1 MQVRELNKTDPLAFE
16 QEVERLTKAIDI
28 PFSLFMVDVGDTG
41 KIFVR
46 SGPAARGELLLDIAE
61 SLQTFCRTQ
70 DRLCRIGDDVFCI
83 LLPGVHKKGQIT
95 LAAEKIIRLHS
106 KVIGNSGT
114 LFHSM
119 VRIGTASFPQDGGDS
134 VSLVHKAGI
143 ALDSAKKNGSAYV
156 SYSPELAQSL
166 LDQWHLKQD
175 LAAAIA
181 DKALEIYYQPKFDM
195 ASRGPCGAEALIR
208 WSSQKHG
215 QVSPEIIVSLASEMG
230 LMHEL
235 TGFVFTT
242 SLLQAAEWPGIG
254 KQLGLSVNLEAT
266 SLQQEETLDLVA
278 KIYSIWGN
286 NERELTVEITEGAL
300 VADSD
305 SNFERLKK
313 LRSSGIGVS
322 IDDFGTGY
330 SSLSYFRTI
339 PATELKIDRTF
350 IANMLESDRDRHL
363 VEAIIW
369 LAHRFGLTVV
379 AEGVENAAQ
388 IKLLTEFKCDVF
400 QGFYFAEPLPQ
411 EEFCSWLARYKAPKS
426 DAFML

>member
-1 MQVRELNKTDPLAFE
+1 MQARDLNKTDTLALE
-16 QEVERLTKAIDI
+16 QELERLMKGNDT
-28 PFSLFMVDVGDTG
+28 PFSLLMVDVGDTG
-41 KIFVR
+41 QIFVR
-46 SGPAARGELLLDIAE
+46 SGAAASRKVLLNIAE
-61 SLQTFCRTQ
+61 SLQSFCRTQ

-83 LLPGVHKKGQIT
+83 LLPGVHKKGHIA

-106 KVIGNSGT
+106 AANGKSDVV
-114 LFHSM
+114 FHSV
-119 VRIGTASFPQDGGDS
+119 VRIGVVSFPQEGGDAA
-134 VSLVHKAGI
+134 SLIHKAGI
-143 ALDSAKKNGSAYV
+143 ALDSAKKTGSPYV
-156 SYSPELAQSL
+156 PYSPALAQSL
-166 LDQWHLKQD
+166 IDQWHLKED
-175 LAAAIA
+175 LAEAIA

-195 ASRGPCGAEALIR
+195 ASRRPCGAEALLR
-208 WSSQKHG
+208 WPSEKHG
-215 QVSPEIIVSLASEMG
+215 QVSPKIIVSLASEMG

-266 SLQQEETLDLVA
+266 SMQQQETLDMVA
-278 KIYSIWGN
+278 KIFSIWGN
-286 NERELTVEITEGAL
+286 SERDLTVEITEGAL

-305 SNFERLKK
+305 SNFERLRQ
-313 LRSSGIGVS
+313 LRLAGIGIS

-339 PATELKIDRTF
+339 PATELKIDRSF

-369 LAHRFGLTVV
+369 LAHRFGLKVV
-379 AEGVENAAQ
+379 AEGVQSTAE

-400 QGFYFAEPLPQ
+400 QGYYFSEALPQ
-411 EEFCSWLARYKAPKS
+411 KEFCRWLARYKAPKG
-426 DAFML
+426 FL